1 MDSSSSPKEKS
12 SMEREIGNAALFAEE
27 IVFSDTE
34 KILFEEDLREGAG
47 KRLKELMKN
56 DPSKRYT
63 PLRKLAEGGMKA
75 IWEVEDRHT
84 ARTVAMALIQESR
97 IASEEDIE
105 TFLYE
110 ARLTANLQHPNIIP
124 VYDIALDPSGNPYFT
139 MKALHGETLAE
150 ILEKLKAGDADY
162 AARFGR
168 TQLLFIF
175 LETCNAIHYAHSR
188 GVLHLDLKPSNII
201 VGEFGDVHVLD
212 WGLSTLST
220 QAPEKDRLAWVELG
234 HVPLENGQTL
244 ADYLESAAEKRR
256 RRNMVGG
263 TPGYMAPEQAQGA
276 ADRID
281 FRTDIYALGAILYEM
296 LSFEM
301 PITAKTVQEALQKTV
316 RGEIVPPEK
325 CSPNKRLPAALS
337 AMAMK
342 ALSVKPEERYSSVSA
357 LVRDLQKYQEGFATT
372 AENPTFFVHL
382 ALLVKRHKLA
392 VGILAISLLIV
403 GAILSHSF
411 FQIRKSQQ
419 ITAQALAELQKKNR
433 YIATMAQEVA
443 PDYLDLMRQKERDM
457 DFAAAEHALETA
469 LAFDPAL
476 QDAWIWKGR
485 FLLCQQKFTEA
496 EKIFQNHHA
505 PERLLKL
512 AQKYQK
518 FPPSKSF
525 LPQLLEDFQ
534 HAGLESDLPRLF
546 YTFNQSEPFSEAH
559 FKSLTASLKKL
570 NPRVQSLHF
579 TPTKLS
585 AGGWWIDLSDN
596 PDLENLLPLCG
607 IEIQRLDLS
616 KSGSPPLD
624 PIQKSTLKYL
634 HLSQTSFNHLSEI
647 GRFPNLQFLDIS
659 RTQIRNLSGI
669 LEYPH
674 LKDLNI
680 SGIKDATIPP
690 QLLWCR
696 ELRSITLS
704 QKFRTDPTLQKLS
717 NRGVFLFF
725 TADESIE

>member
-12 SMEREIGNAALFAEE
+12 TMEREIGNAALFAEE

-47 KRLKELMKN
+47 KRLRALMKN
-56 DPSKRYT
+56 DPAQRYT

-150 ILEKLKAGDADY
+150 ILEKLKAGDAEY
-162 AARFGR
+162 AARFTR
-168 TQLLFIF
+168 TQLLLVF
-175 LETCNAIHYAHSR
+175 LETCHAINYAHSR

-220 QAPEKDRLAWVELG
+220 HAPEKDRLAWVELG

-244 ADYLESAAEKRR
+244 ADYLESEAEKRR

-281 FRTDIYALGAILYEM
+281 FRTDIYALGAILYEI

-301 PITAKTVQEALQKTV
+301 PIAAKTVQEALEKTV
-316 RGEIVPPEK
+316 RGELVPPEQHLPK
-325 CSPNKRLPAALS
+325 KRIPSALS

-342 ALSVKPEERYSSVSA
+342 ALATKPEDRYASVSA

-372 AENPTFFVHL
+372 AENPTFFIHL

-392 VGILAISLLIV
+392 VGILAVSLLIV

-411 FQIRKSQQ
+411 FQIQKSQK
-419 ITAQALAELQKKNR
+419 IAVQALAELQEKNR

-443 PDYLDLMRQKERDM
+443 PDYLDLMRQKEHDM
-457 DFAAAEHALETA
+457 DFASAEHALETA
-469 LAFDPAL
+469 LAFDPSL
-476 QDAWIWKGR
+476 QKAWLRKGR
-485 FLLCQQKFTEA
+485 ILLCQQNFLEA
-496 EKIFQNHHA
+496 EKIFRTHQA
-505 PERLLKL
+505 PARLLKL
-512 AQKYQK
+512 AEKYQR
-518 FPPSKSF
+518 FPPSPSL
-525 LPQLLEDFQ
+525 LPLLAKDF
-534 HAGLESDLPRLF
+534 HRAGLDADLPRLF
-546 YTFNQSEPFSEAH
+546 YTFNQSKPFTDAH
-559 FKSLTASLKKL
+559 FEALAASLKEF
-570 NPRVQSLHF
+570 NPRVKSLHF

-585 AGGWWIDLSDN
+585 EGGWWIDLSDN
-596 PDLENLLPLCG
+596 PELENLLPLCG
-607 IEIQRLDLS
+607 LEIRRLDLS

-624 PIQKSTLKYL
+624 PIERNTLKYL
-634 HLSQTSFNHLSEI
+634 HLSQTAFNHLSEV
-647 GRFPNLQFLDIS
+647 GRFPNLRFLDIS
-659 RTQIRNLSGI
+659 QTQIRNLSGI

-680 SGIKDATIPP
+680 SGIKDLSIPS

-704 QKFRTDPTLQKLS
+704 EKFRNDPTIQKLS
-717 NRGVFLFF
+717 NHSVFLFF
-725 TADESIE
+725 TKE